1 MNNQLNQLVQE
12 REERLAQ
19 EKEEQNLAQKKA
31 YAERFYRT
39 SAQFRNEL
47 EATRLIELLG
57 LDLTTIHTENQ
68 DATTVNWRMRI
79 NGSVTLVIDGQETVI
94 DTRLQ
99 QEYYSNDLV
108 GDTRLVFMHTD
119 ATFGDFLK
127 TSLFEVNDET
137 IARYAVQAIAK
148 IRQARRKA
156 QEIEQRDQLRSQ
168 YEQSLADYKTSCQQ
182 WAEAETAR
190 LWQPWEAWMVRYTPS
205 FYNDRRHEG
214 DFVEFVVTR
223 TDLNFIVTSAVGPQI
238 EEIDEDNGT
247 VKDRV
252 IACFLDATP
261 KIFETSSITEPL
273 AYHRHV
279 KAGDFIVNVPPH
291 VLSDPVAPPTEPTRP
306 EGLGYDIPF

>member
-79 NGSVTLVIDGQETVI
+79 NGSVTLVIDGQETVV
-94 DTRLQ
+94 DTQ
-99 QEYYSNDLV
+99 ICQYYRSDNLKEN
-108 GDTRLVFMHTD
+108 
-119 ATFGDFLK
+119 AFLK
-127 TSLFEVNDET
+127 FSSDDTFFNAELKTTLLEVEDET
-137 IARYAVQAIAK
+137 IYYHARDAIAK
-148 IRQARRKA
+148 IKKVRQRV
-156 QEIEQRDQLRSQ
+156 QEIEQRDQLYSQ
-168 YEQSLADYKTSCQQ
+168 YSRAMSEYEAACQQ